1 MTESPDPKLLRAAL
15 SQFATGVTIIAT
27 KENDGTPRGFTA
39 NSFTS
44 VSLDPPLVLVCVAR
58 SAASC
63 DIFKSARHFSVNV
76 LSEEQKDI
84 SGLFASQRPDK
95 FDIAPWHPGKT
106 GTPVIGDALAWFECA
121 QHQLVDAGDHVI
133 LVGRVEDFGQGRGR
147 PLGFFRGAY
156 FTLGLEDPLV
166 DAVARNTS
174 TTIGAVYEQS
184 GRVLLEE
191 DPDSG
196 DLTVPTVGDITTS
209 ANLTALKLK
218 FDGTQLSTAIEFVY
232 AIFEDNRTGRV
243 TIYYRG
249 QASGPAPAG
258 TRFFPLNDIPFDR
271 VKDSAMHDMLE
282 RYVSEARQGGFAI
295 YMGDEIEGVV
305 RPVG

>member
-1 MTESPDPKLLRAAL
+1 MTGLPDKKLLRAAL

-27 KENDGTPRGFTA
+27 KEEDGTPRGFTA

-44 VSLDPPLVLVCVAR
+44 VSLDPPLILVCIAR

-63 DIFKSARHFSVNV
+63 DVFSGARHFSVNV
-76 LSEEQKDI
+76 LAEEQKDI

-95 FDIAPWHPGKT
+95 FDIAPWHPGQT
-106 GTPVIGDALAWFECA
+106 GTPLIDDALAWFECA
-121 QHQLVDAGDHVI
+121 HHDMVDAGDHVI
-133 LVGRVEDFGQGRGR
+133 LVGRVLDFGQGRGR
-147 PLGFFRGAY
+147 PLGYFRGAY

-174 TTIGAVYEQS
+174 TIIGAVYEQS
-184 GRVLLEE
+184 GSILLEVH
-191 DPDSG
+191 PDTG
-196 DLTVPTVGDITTS
+196 DLAVPTVGSTTAS
-209 ANLTALKLK
+209 ANLTALKQK
-218 FDGTQLSTAIEFVY
+218 YDETQLSTAIEFVY
-232 AIFEDNRTGRV
+232 AVFEDNRTGRV

-258 TRFFPLNDIPFDR
+258 TQFFAFDDIPFDR
-271 VKDSAMHDMLE
+271 IRDSAMRDMLE

-295 YMGDEIEGVV
+295 YMGDEIDGVV

>member
-1 MTESPDPKLLRAAL
+1 MTGSPDPKLLRAAL
-15 SQFATGVTIIAT
+15 SQFVTGVTIIAT

-44 VSLDPPLVLVCVAR
+44 VSLDPPLVLVCLAR

-63 DIFKSARHFSVNV
+63 DVFRAAGHFSVNV
-76 LSEEQKDI
+76 LSEEQKGI
-84 SGLFASQRPDK
+84 SGLFASQRSDK
-95 FDIAPWHPGKT
+95 FDIAPWHSGNT
-106 GTPVIGDALAWFECA
+106 GTPVIDDALAWFECA
-121 QHQLVDAGDHVI
+121 HHQLVDAGDHVI
-133 LVGRVEDFGQGRGR
+133 LIGRVTDFGQGRGR
-147 PLGFFRGAY
+147 PLGYFRGAY

-166 DAVARNTS
+166 DAVARNTN
-174 TTIGAVYEQS
+174 TIIGAVYEQS
-184 GRVLLEE
+184 GRVLLEVN
-191 DPDSG
+191 PDTG
-196 DLTVPTVGDITTS
+196 DVTVPTVGDMMTS
-209 ANLTALKLK
+209 ANLSALKHK
-218 FDGTQLSTAIEFVY
+218 YDGTQLSTAIEFVY
-232 AIFEDNRTGRV
+232 AIFEDKRTGRV

-258 TRFFPLNDIPFDR
+258 TRYFAFDDIPFDR
-271 VKDSAMHDMLE
+271 IKDSAMFDMLE

>member
-1 MTESPDPKLLRAAL
+1 MTGSPDSKLLRAAL

-27 KENDGTPRGFTA
+27 KEDDGTPRGFTA

-44 VSLDPPLVLVCVAR
+44 VSLEPPLILVCIAR

-63 DIFKSARHFSVNV
+63 GVFSSGRLFSVNV

-84 SGLFASQRPDK
+84 SGLFASRRPDK

-106 GTPVIGDALAWFECA
+106 GTPVIDDALAWFECA
-121 QHQLVDAGDHVI
+121 HHELVEAGDHVI
-133 LVGRVEDFGQGRGR
+133 LVGRVVDFGQGRGR
-147 PLGFFRGAY
+147 PLGYFRGAY

-166 DAVARNTS
+166 EAVARNTS
-174 TTIGAVYEQS
+174 TIIGAVYEQS
-184 GRVLLEE
+184 GRVLLEVN
-191 DPDSG
+191 PDTG
-196 DLTVPTVGDITTS
+196 DLAVPTVGDTAAS
-209 ANLTALKLK
+209 SNLTALKEK
-218 FDGTQLSTAIEFVY
+218 YDATQLSTAIEFVY
-232 AIFEDNRTGRV
+232 AVFEDNRTGRV

-249 QASGPAPAG
+249 QVSGSAPAG
-258 TRFFPLNDIPFDR
+258 TRFFAFDDIPFDR
-271 VKDSAMHDMLE
+271 IRDSAMRDMLE

>member
-1 MTESPDPKLLRAAL
+1 MKGSLDQKLLRAAL
-15 SQFATGVTIIAT
+15 SQFATGVTVIAT
-27 KENDGTPRGFTA
+27 KEEDGTPRGFTA

-44 VSLDPPLVLVCVAR
+44 VSLDPPLVLVCIAR
-58 SAASC
+58 TAASC
-63 DIFKSARHFSVNV
+63 DVFSGARHFSVNV

-106 GTPVIGDALAWFECA
+106 GTPVIDDALGWFECD
-121 QHQLVDAGDHVI
+121 HHDLVDAGDHVI
-133 LVGRVEDFGQGRGR
+133 LVGRIVDFGHGDGR
-147 PLGFFRGAY
+147 PLGYFRGGY

-174 TTIGAVYEQS
+174 TIIGAVYEQAGS
-184 GRVLLEE
+184 VLLEE
-191 DPDSG
+191 NPDTG
-196 DLTVPTVGDITTS
+196 DLTVPTVGSTTAN
-209 ANLTALKLK
+209 ANLTVLKQK
-218 FDGTQLSTAIEFVY
+218 YDETQLSTAIEFVY
-232 AIFEDNRTGRV
+232 AVFEDNRTGWV

-249 QASGPAPAG
+249 QASGAAPAG
-258 TRFFPLNDIPFDR
+258 TRFFAFDDIPFDR
-271 VKDSAMHDMLE
+271 IKDSAMHIMLE

-295 YMGDEIEGVV
+295 YMGDEVDGIV